1 MMETSYSNTMSN
13 ITVGIDYSM
22 TSPAI
27 CVIREN
33 HLHFYYWTTK
43 RKFECKVEQDG
54 YTIEGILFDY
64 KDSPDEERFDYLARE
79 IFEKS
84 IRRTQQPPKIAL
96 EDYSYAS
103 TGRAFQIGE
112 NGGVLKNRFWK
123 NGFKVQKIA
132 PTQIKKFATGK
143 GNADKEMMQESFIK
157 DTGINLKQILGQTD
171 KQWNPSSDMI
181 DAYYIARYAHT

>member
-123 NGFKVQKIA
+123 NG
-132 PTQIKKFATGK
+132 
-143 GNADKEMMQESFIK
+143 
-157 DTGINLKQILGQTD
+157 L
-171 KQWNPSSDMI
+171 
-181 DAYYIARYAHT
+181 RYRRLHPHR